1 MKGAEGKF
9 RAGLGLVLRLE
20 EKKIE
25 SRREKKYIYIRK
37 VQNENV
43 A

>member
-25 SRREKKYIYIRK
+25 SRREKKIYIRK